1 MKKKIILAGGTGF
14 IGNYLKD
21 KFVTA
26 GFQVEVISRQQ
37 GHIHWNNEGAI
48 IEALNGAEMLINLA
62 GKSVNCRYNEKNKAE
77 IFSSRTG
84 TTAALGNA
92 ILKCSV
98 PPKLWLNSS
107 TATIYRHAEDRPM
120 TEAGGELGSG
130 FSVEVGKAWEKSFF
144 DFRLPQTRQI
154 AMRMAIVLG
163 KDGGV
168 IKPFTNLVK
177 FGLGGKEGSGNQMF
191 SWIHIED
198 VFETIQF
205 LNKNESIAGIVNVAA
220 PNPVTNKKL
229 MQAFRKALRIPFGLP
244 APKWLLKIG
253 AVMIGTETELLL
265 KSRWVLPERLLQSGY
280 TFKFETIDE
289 TLRDILAAE

>member
-37 GHIHWNNEGAI
+37 GHIHWNNGEGI

-62 GKSVNCRYNEKNKAE
+62 GKSVNCRYTEKNKAE

-92 ILKCSV
+92 ILKCSA

-120 TEAGGELGSG
+120 TETGGETGSG
-130 FSVEVGKAWEKSFF
+130 FSVKVAKAWEKSFF
-144 DFRLPQTRQI
+144 DFPLPQTRQI

-177 FGLGGKEGSGNQMF
+177 LGLGGKEGPGNQMF

-198 VFETIQF
+198 VFEIIQF
-205 LNKNESIAGIVNVAA
+205 LSKNENISGIVNVAA

-229 MQAFRKALRIPFGLP
+229 MQAFRKVLKMPVGFP

-253 AVMIGTETELLL
+253 AVLIGTETELLL